1 MASAHLRNVDRSQDT
16 EARDKQSVD
25 IIASRVQQPDC
36 SCGFILDNFPRT
48 TKQAELLEEK
58 LFQPLQAQ
66 EKGTWGA
73 CLFDLEVP
81 VKVLE
86 ARAKHR
92 VVDAATGLPKERK
105 HQGEAQ
111 LDAISTD
118 ADVEDSSEE
127 VGTRRTDDAPEH
139 FQERLQK
146 YASHIAGLRSFYSKY
161 RHDFVVSLDG
171 TMETYQ
177 VHARAKREVQ
187 RLRLKRDLRVN
198 TIAGDELILDV
209 SNVATVGEIKGL
221 IQAGEGVPV
230 REQKLLNGTSV
241 LGDADPLPEAVE
253 LTLVRQRPEP
263 TTEVETMVEA
273 LREAEDRVKEVN
285 DQVSPFLRA
294 VRKEAN
300 WVETTNRQDCGC
312 CTVTKGYVGEDAP
325 DPQTGAEL
333 VTTTHRLVSE
343 HRVRLQA
350 MNQERHHRHREQEHQ
365 RLLQQIDQMDLD
377 PFSAFWH
384 RFCLPCNTRPFPDQ
398 PDIMRAQ
405 KLCSRVLQ
413 GAERT
418 RNELST
424 AMYKTATRT
433 TKTLCDMHKPP
444 PPEPGSP

>member
-16 EARDKQSVD
+16 EAMDKQSVD

-36 SCGFILDNFPRT
+36 RRGFILDNFPRT

-58 LFQPLQAQ
+58 LFQPMQAQ
-66 EKGTWGA
+66 EKVTWSA

-92 VVDAATGLPKERK
+92 VVDATTGLPTEHK
-105 HQGEAQ
+105 HQGKSQ
-111 LDAISTD
+111 LDASSTAVHGGD
-118 ADVEDSSEE
+118 PSEE

-139 FQERLQK
+139 FQERLQR
-146 YASHIAGLRSFYSKY
+146 YATNIAGLRSFYSKY
-161 RHDFVVSLDG
+161 RPDFVVSLDG
-171 TMETYQ
+171 TMEAYQ

-221 IQAGEGVPV
+221 IQAGEGLPV
-230 REQKLLNGTSV
+230 SEQKLLNGTSV
-241 LGDADPLPEAVE
+241 LADADPLPEAVE

-285 DQVSPFLRA
+285 DQISPFLRA
-294 VRKEAN
+294 VQKEAN
-300 WVETTNRQDCGC
+300 WVETINRQDCGC
-312 CTVTKGYVGEDAP
+312 CTVTKGYVGEDVP
-325 DPQTGAEL
+325 DPQTVASL
-333 VTTTHRLVSE
+333 VTTTHRLVSN
-343 HRVRLQA
+343 HRARLKA
-350 MNQERHHRHREQEHQ
+350 MNRERHQRHTEQERQ

-384 RFCLPCNTRPFPDQ
+384 RFCLPCNAWPLPDQ

-405 KLCSRVLQ
+405 ELCSRVLES
-413 GAERT
+413 AEQT
-418 RNELST
+418 RNKLST
-424 AMYKTATRT
+424 AMYKTATKT
-433 TKTLCDMHKPP
+433 TKTLCDMHKPL